1 MNHFSFIHASDLHL
15 DSPFKGVTAR
25 SPVIAD
31 MLRSA
36 TFDAFNNLV
45 QLCIDKEAQ
54 FLLVAG
60 DIYDGAD
67 RSLRA
72 QLKFFDGLKRL
83 VDHNITS
90 FVAHGNHDPLDG
102 WSSTIKWP
110 NGVHI
115 FGADQVET
123 RTAEIDGKP
132 VASVSGI
139 SYGKK
144 NETDNLALKFKAVGA
159 DLLQGLF
166 KIGILHCNCGNN
178 SDYEA
183 YAPCHPENLISAAFD
198 YWALGHV
205 HEKKILSKNPYIV
218 YPGNTQGL
226 SIRESG
232 ERGCYFVSVTDNLHV
247 DIEFFPLDVVRWVST
262 EISIADISSINDL
275 DRKIAETIDSFRKE
289 AKGRPVICRISLIGR
304 GPIYRDLRHETAM
317 PELLEKVQEE
327 WLEQE
332 PFIWVQNINM
342 NCFPEIDPKQRRK
355 INDLLGQV
363 LCASKELNDMIRE
376 KNGDQKTAGDV
387 LMPAFRELCESH
399 RAEKL
404 LESISPDM
412 FERILLDSEQL
423 CIDLLETQTH
433 NPQK

>member
-25 SPVIAD
+25 SPVIANI
-31 MLRSA
+31 LRSA
-36 TFDAFNNLV
+36 TFDAFDNLV
-45 QLCIDKEAQ
+45 QLCIDKEAK
-54 FLLVAG
+54 FLLIAG

-83 VDHNITS
+83 VDHNIAS

-110 NGVHI
+110 SGVHI

-123 RTAEIDGKP
+123 KMVEINGKP

-139 SYGKK
+139 SHGRK
-144 NETDNLALKFKAVGA
+144 NETDNLALKFQAAGA
-159 DLLQGLF
+159 DLLRDLF

-178 SDYEA
+178 PDYEA
-183 YAPCHPENLISAAFD
+183 YAPCRPENLTGAAFD

-247 DIEFFPLDVVRWVST
+247 DVEFFPLDIVRWFSV
-262 EISIADISSINDL
+262 EISIADISSINALDL
-275 DRKIAETIDSFRKE
+275 KIAEVIDGFRKE
-289 AKGRPVICRISLIGR
+289 AKKRPVICRISLIGR
-304 GPIYRDLRHETAM
+304 GPIYKDLGRETAI
-317 PELLEKVQEE
+317 PELLERVQEE

-332 PFIWVQNINM
+332 PFVWVQDINM
-342 NCFPEIDPKQRRK
+342 NCLPEIGPEQRRK

-363 LCASKELNDMIRE
+363 LCASKELRDMINE
-376 KNGDQKTAGDV
+376 KSGNQEVAGDV
-387 LMPAFRELCESH
+387 LTPAFRELCESH

-412 FERILLDSEQL
+412 LERILCNAELL
-423 CIDLLETQTH
+423 CIDLLET
-433 NPQK
+433 

>member
-25 SPVIAD
+25 SPLIAD

-36 TFDAFNNLV
+36 TFDAFDNLV
-45 QLCIDKEAQ
+45 QLCIDKEVQ

-60 DIYDGAD
+60 DVYDGAD

-83 VDHNITS
+83 ADHNIAS

-110 NGVHI
+110 DRVHI
-115 FGADQVET
+115 FGADQVESKT
-123 RTAEIDGKP
+123 IEIDGKP

-139 SYGKK
+139 SYGRRD
-144 NETDNLALKFKAVGA
+144 ETDNLALKFQAAGP
-159 DLLQGLF
+159 DLFRGLF
-166 KIGILHCNCGNN
+166 QIGILHCNCGNN
-178 SDYEA
+178 PDHEA
-183 YAPCHPENLISAAFD
+183 YAPCRPEDLTGAGFD

-205 HEKKILSKNPYIV
+205 HEKKILSTNPYVV

-232 ERGCYFVSVTDNLHV
+232 ERGCYLVSVGEDLHI
-247 DIEFFPLDVVRWVST
+247 DIEFFPLDVVRWLSA
-262 EISIADISSINDL
+262 EISIADISSIDAL
-275 DRKIAETIDSFRKE
+275 DRKIAEVIDGFRKE
-289 AKGRPVICRISLIGR
+289 AKARPVICRIFLTGR
-304 GPIYRDLRHETAM
+304 GPIYRDLRRETAI
-317 PELLEKVQEE
+317 PELLERAQEE

-332 PFIWVQNINM
+332 PFVWVQDINM
-342 NCFPEIDPKQRRK
+342 NCRPEIDLEQRRK
-355 INDLLGQV
+355 VNDLLGQV
-363 LCASKELNDMIRE
+363 LCVSKELRNLVHE
-376 KNGDQKTAGDV
+376 KRSDQEAARDA
-387 LMPAFRELCESH
+387 LMPAFRELYESH

-404 LESISPDM
+404 LKSISPDM
-412 FERILLDSEQL
+412 LERILRDSELL
-423 CIDLLETQTH
+423 CIDLLET
-433 NPQK
+433 